1 MMKIPVAMKKFLLN
15 LFAMAIAFPL
25 MATNVWDGSS
35 EPWSNGSGTQNDP
48 YLIET
53 AANLAYLAEKVN
65 EGYQAQD
72 MAVFKNIYF
81 LMTDDLDLN
90 DIEWTPIGNVN
101 MNMEGF
107 YFAGIFDGWYHNI
120 DHLRIQ
126 SNADVCGL
134 FAGLGGEQG
143 PPPSDLTGQIRHLSV
158 TNGNITSTGI
168 GVGGIVG
175 GVAGEALV
183 FQCSFSGTITVSNSG
198 SFCGA
203 GGIAAAVAESAGV
216 VECCFNGSINATNNA
231 FTGAAGAG
239 GIVGIAMDNAV
250 VSKCYNTGTVTG
262 NAMILSVAA
271 GIVGATLQENNV
283 FVYSC
288 YNVGLLNAGTKGGI
302 FGMVSPINPMK
313 EEVSIEV
320 SNCFYLNT
328 CGGTTDYGTSMT
340 SDEMKTEQFKNQID
354 MSSHSFVMD
363 NGSNNG
369 YPIHALT
376 AYKLNE
382 ATEVTYHSALLSADI
397 HQGNSDLSRAY
408 FLYGVWDAP
417 ELIEVDVDTDG
428 YVETVLENLE
438 PETDYVFYFTL
449 QFSDGSM
456 MSGSPQSFSTGVDAV
471 ASLETP
477 EVSVYPNPATDV
489 IHIEGVEAVKIQ
501 VFNTFGQLVKTVNG
515 SNEIS
520 VNDFADGHY
529 LLRIAST
536 NPETLYVLPF
546 SKHSH

>member
-1 MMKIPVAMKKFLLN
+1 MKKLFTLLCVITLTLN
-15 LFAMAIAFPL
+15 AIAV
-25 MATNVWDGSS
+25 NVWDGTS
-35 EPWSNGSGTQNDP
+35 EPWTNGSGTENDP

-65 EGYQAQD
+65 EGYQAQG
-72 MAVFKNIYF
+72 MAVFRYTYF
-81 LMTDDLDLN
+81 LMTDDFDLN
-90 DIEWTPIGNVN
+90 NINWTPIGNVN

-175 GVAGEALV
+175 GMAGEALV
-183 FQCSFSGTITVSNSG
+183 FQCSFSGTISVSNSG

-203 GGIAAAVAESAGV
+203 GGIAAAVAESAGI
-216 VECCFNGSINATNNA
+216 VECFFNGNINASNNA

-239 GIVGIAMDNAV
+239 GIVGIAMDNAAI
-250 VSKCYNTGTVTG
+250 SECYNTGNITG

-283 FVYSC
+283 FVHSC
-288 YNVGLLNAGTKGGI
+288 YNVGLLNASTRGGI

-313 EEVSIEV
+313 EEGSIEV

-363 NGSNNG
+363 NGTNNG

-376 AYKLNE
+376 TYRLYE
-382 ATEVTYHSALLSADI
+382 ATEVTDHSAVLSADI
-397 HQGNSDLSRAY
+397 HKGNSDLARAY

-417 ELIEVDVDTDG
+417 ELIEIDVDTDG
-428 YVETVLENLE
+428 YVEAILENLE
-438 PETDYVFYFTL
+438 SETDYVFYFTL

-456 MSGSPQSFSTGVDAV
+456 MSGSPQSFATGYDVV

-477 EVSVYPNPATDV
+477 EVEVYPNPAVDV
-489 IHIEGVEAVKIQ
+489 IHIQGVDIAELQ
-501 VFNTFGQLVKTVNG
+501 VFNTMGQLVKTVRG
-515 SNEIS
+515 MNE
-520 VNDFADGHY
+520 VNLSDLANGHY
-529 LLRIAST
+529 LLRIKDGEGRST
-536 NPETLYVLPF
+536 VTRF
-546 SKHSH
+546 DRQ

>member
-1 MMKIPVAMKKFLLN
+1 MKKCFFLMMVLALACN
-15 LFAMAIAFPL
+15 L
-25 MATNVWDGSS
+25 MAVNVWDGTS
-35 EPWSNGSGTQNDP
+35 EPWINGSGTMEDP

-65 EGYQAQD
+65 EGYEAQG
-72 MAVFKNIYF
+72 MAVFKNVYF

-90 DIEWTPIGNVN
+90 NINWTPIGNVN

-158 TNGNITSTGI
+158 TNGNITSTGT

-175 GVAGEALV
+175 GMAGEALV
-183 FQCSFSGTITVSNSG
+183 FQCSFSGTISVNNGG

-203 GGIAAAVAESAGV
+203 GGIVAAMAEWSRV
-216 VECCFNGSINATNNA
+216 VECSFHGSINVTNNA

-239 GIVGIAMDNAV
+239 GIVGIAMDNASV
-250 VSKCYNTGTVTG
+250 NECYNTGSVTG
-262 NAMILSVAA
+262 SAIFLSVAA
-271 GIVGATLQENNV
+271 GIVGATLQENQV
-283 FVYSC
+283 SIYSC
-288 YNVGLLNAGTKGGI
+288 YNVGTLSGNTKGGI

-313 EEVSIEV
+313 GEASINV

-328 CGGTTDYGTSMT
+328 CGGTTTYGTSMT

-363 NGSNNG
+363 NGANDG
-369 YPIHALT
+369 YPIHSLASFGMLQ
-376 AYKLNE
+376 
-382 ATEVTYHSALLSADI
+382 ATDITDHSATLSAQI
-397 HQGNSDLSRAY
+397 HQGNDTIAKAY
-408 FLYGVWDAP
+408 FLYKEWDT
-417 ELIEVDVDTDG
+417 EEWIVVDVPTDG
-428 YVETVLENLE
+428 YVEVELDSLM
-438 PETDYVFYFTL
+438 PETTYEFSMEVM
-449 QFSDGSM
+449 FSDSIF
-456 MSGSPQSFSTGVDAV
+456 MSGAPRAFQTEEYDAV
-471 ASLETP
+471 SDLST
-477 EVSVYPNPATDV
+477 SVIIYPNPASDF
-489 IHIEGVEAVKIQ
+489 IHIEGVEVKEVLIY
-501 VFNTFGQLVKTVNG
+501 NALGQLVKAVNG
-515 SNEIS
+515 VDE
-520 VNDFADGHY
+520 VNVSDLPSGTY
-529 LLRIAST
+529 LLRITSA
-536 NPETLYVLPF
+536 NPETEYVLPL